1 MLVKEAVLKGRELL
15 SRQDQISQ
23 DKRDVSSVEEDRGDG
38 HGIEPSQHM
47 PETKCT
53 TPSPHLA
60 LYMGILRS
68 GLSAQFCMV

>member
-68 GLSAQFCMV
+68 GLSAQLCMV